1 MNRDDEHIFYS
12 LNEYMFTTSNI
23 SRVHNNIFGPNKP
36 CVSLHNFCKKKTF
49 SKNVDENINVA
60 KHVEADNTPECHL
73 YYPKQNDKLFWCFYI
88 FLHGKVDYDYVT
100 HVFEVEKKMKI
111 EAASKLRDMKAMLR
125 THKLKYTDVEKE
137 LVNSPKIT
145 IKGLHAL
152 CILYKVSITYISG
165 NIYYI
170 LGNTNEDASYKNC
183 LITAHT
189 SQNTSSGS
197 HKQCNLQIG
206 AQLDANDT
214 YIKNICQSKIRIKN
228 YNKPMLSI
236 ASYTL
241 PILHDMAE
249 ILHINL
255 YNDSGKKK
263 LKKEI
268 YQEVSEKII

>member
-1 MNRDDEHIFYS
+1 MTNRNDEHIFYL
-12 LNEYMFTTSNI
+12 LNEYMFTTNNI
-23 SRVHNNIFGPNKP
+23 SRLHDNSCIPKQTPLSFDKLCNKKQTVSKDAHIAANIETKIDFAQE
-36 CVSLHNFCKKKTF
+36 
-49 SKNVDENINVA
+49 DR
-60 KHVEADNTPECHL
+60 L
-73 YYPKQNDKLFWCFYI
+73 YYPKQHDKLFWCFYI
-88 FLHGKVDYDYVT
+88 FLYGKVDYDYVT
-100 HVFEVEKKMKI
+100 HVFEVEKKIKI
-111 EAASKLRDMKAMLR
+111 ESAAKLRGMKALLR
-125 THKLKYTDVEKE
+125 THKLKYTDIEKE
-137 LVNSPKIT
+137 LVNIPKIT

-183 LITAHT
+183 IIIAHSSQKIT
-189 SQNTSSGS
+189 SGS
-197 HKQCNLQIG
+197 HMQSNLQIG
-206 AQLDANDT
+206 AQLKANDT

-228 YNKPMLSI
+228 YNKPLLSI

-241 PILHDMAE
+241 PILHEMAN

-263 LKKEI
+263 LKKDI